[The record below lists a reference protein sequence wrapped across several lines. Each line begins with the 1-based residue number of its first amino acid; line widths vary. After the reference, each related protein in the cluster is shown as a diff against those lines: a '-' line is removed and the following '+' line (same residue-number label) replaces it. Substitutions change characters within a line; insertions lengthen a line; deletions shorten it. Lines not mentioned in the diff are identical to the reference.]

1 MMEEAAKLNG
11 KIGRKWYR
19 KGEKI
24 VNILGNFYE
33 NKSRGGFLVCSIR
46 KALTWVMVSAKFITG
61 T

>member
-33 NKSRGGFLVCSIR
+33 NHTKESL
-46 KALTWVMVSAKFITG
+46 ITLILEYL
-61 T
+61 